1 MRPGLISVVRL
12 SNLGLILNG
21 KTAHLNG
28 KTAQMDLLS
37 RILTSRV
44 RAEIFRL
51 LFGPVQRELH
61 IREIQRRSGLAVGT
75 VRQDLRKLEEIDLVC
90 SRRDGNR
97 LYYCANA
104 EHPLYPELHGLVNK
118 TSGWS
123 TSFGRRSFRT
133 TSSTHLCSGP
143 LPTAPNVPTAMSILW
158 SWAPRGFGTS
168 LEPSHP
174 PPKPSDAMSRPMS
187 SLKPNGS
194 PGSPERSTSL
204 LP

>member
-1 MRPGLISVVRL
+1 
-12 SNLGLILNG
+12 
-21 KTAHLNG
+21 
-28 KTAQMDLLS
+28 MDLLS

-118 TSGWS
+118 TAGLVDILRKALVSHHVQHAFVFGSVANGTERANSDVDLMVVGATGVRDIAGALSSASEAIGRDVTPYVFTEAEWQS
-123 TSFGRRSFRT
+123 RLARKEHFVTSVMA
-133 TSSTHLCSGP
+133 SSKLF
-143 LPTAPNVPTAMSILW
+143 VI
-158 SWAPRGFGTS
+158 
-168 LEPSHP
+168 
-174 PPKPSDAMSRPMS
+174 
-187 SLKPNGS
+187 GS
-194 PGSPERSTSL
+194 EHELAGMG
-204 LP
+204 